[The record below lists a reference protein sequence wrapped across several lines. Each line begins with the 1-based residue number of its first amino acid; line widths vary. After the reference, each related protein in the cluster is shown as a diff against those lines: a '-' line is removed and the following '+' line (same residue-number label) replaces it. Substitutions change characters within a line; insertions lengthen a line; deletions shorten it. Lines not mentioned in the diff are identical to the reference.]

1 MLQGYYKFACGLSF
15 LFLCLFG
22 QETGDNTRG
31 VIVGGFCCLFCG
43 YRGTSLHK
51 TTPAPKSYPSVRG
64 DLINCFSTLLLLWR
78 KKPFFY
84 FWQCPIFS
92 SSAHRVVHF
101 PFVTYFVFVLFFIA
115 IFIYFY
121 VFIIW
126 PVLEFCR
133 AQNWDALRGGWGAF
147 DRL

>member
-78 KKPFFY
+78 K
-84 FWQCPIFS
+84 S
-92 SSAHRVVHF
+92 H
-101 PFVTYFVFVLFFIA
+101 FFIFGSA
-115 IFIYFY
+115 QYFHHLRIELSIFRSLHILYSCCF
-121 VFIIW
+121 
-126 PVLEFCR
+126 L
-133 AQNWDALRGGWGAF
+133 LRFLFTFMCLLSMCLGEGGS
-147 DRL
+147 

>member
-78 KKPFFY
+78 KSHFFIFGSAQYFHHLRIELSIFHSLHILYSCFFY
-84 FWQCPIFS
+84 CDFYLLLCVYYMACFGVL
-92 SSAHRVVHF
+92 SSAK
-101 PFVTYFVFVLFFIA
+101 
-115 IFIYFY
+115 
-121 VFIIW
+121 
-126 PVLEFCR
+126 
-133 AQNWDALRGGWGAF
+133 LRRFTGWLGC
-147 DRL
+147 L